1 MLAFLIAAGAVFLAV
16 AVSAAIDLIRP
27 SLDYDGTTPLPVGA
41 ARAHRASV
49 GWRRSRKGEGASP
62 SGMMSLN
69 EGSCGVR
76 KRGLRV
82 MQTVVVKPLHDCRGI
97 NTL

>member
-27 SLDYDGTTPLPVGA
+27 SL
-41 ARAHRASV
+41 
-49 GWRRSRKGEGASP
+49 
-62 SGMMSLN
+62 MSLN

-97 NTL
+97 DAL